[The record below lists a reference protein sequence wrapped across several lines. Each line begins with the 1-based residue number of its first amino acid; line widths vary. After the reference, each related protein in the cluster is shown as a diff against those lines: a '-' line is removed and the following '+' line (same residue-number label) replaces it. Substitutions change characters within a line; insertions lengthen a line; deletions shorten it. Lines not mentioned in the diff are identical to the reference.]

1 MPYGAHSAARHSG
14 LGGRR
19 PVLQSQVFGAVDG
32 GKARSKARGCRIAC
46 AAGRAA
52 RACCFVCLRFLS
64 AGGWA
69 GKRPAVHHSAGLFSP
84 VPFAQPAHSY
94 ECGHAPAN
102 APGAAADATRSCCAR
117 PPVWRTPKSCSSD
130 RSALWSYG
138 LLGHVPVAMRDFAIP
153 LVAENRS
160 KSPSNRHRVLE
171 SLANPAP
178 PRRLHHR
185 RTVAFPS
192 CRASLPK
199 AAPQAQLF
207 ASHSFNRPCPIR
219 TGDADGI
226 LAGVSPT
233 LPTQP
238 PSCMCRA
245 QATRRTVRVVCMH
258 CGRCLGSRSQTPV
271 RGAQRGTRAV
281 AAVDVACVLPAH
293 WLVCRGVLRPQ
304 QCRNAVSELRLPL

>member
-1 MPYGAHSAARHSG
+1 MPYGAHSAARSLVWAGGGPFSG
-14 LGGRR
+14 GQ
-19 PVLQSQVFGAVDG
+19 VLGAVDG
-32 GKARSKARGCRIAC
+32 GMARTKARGCRITC
-46 AAGRAA
+46 TAGRAA
-52 RACCFVCLRFLS
+52 RVCCFVCLRFLS

-69 GKRPAVHHSAGLFSP
+69 GKRPPVYHSAGLFSP

-102 APGAAADATRSCCAR
+102 APGAAADATRSFCAR
-117 PPVWRTPKSCSSD
+117 PPVWRTPKLCSSD

-138 LLGHVPVAMRDFAIP
+138 LLGHVPAAMRDFALP

-160 KSPSNRHRVLE
+160 TSPSNRHRVLE
-171 SLANPAP
+171 SLAHPAP

-192 CRASLPK
+192 CRASLPE

-238 PSCMCRA
+238 PCCMCHA
-245 QATRRTVRVVCMH
+245 QATRRSVRVYVCTAGTAGLGSQIANTGAWRTARH
-258 CGRCLGSRSQTPV
+258 ARCCCGRRC
-271 RGAQRGTRAV
+271 
-281 AAVDVACVLPAH
+281 
-293 WLVCRGVLRPQ
+293 
-304 QCRNAVSELRLPL
+304 LPLTLRVCCQPTGWSAEVC